1 MKHFLI
7 VTNTVKD
14 VELKVTN
21 NITEYLMKKG
31 MECTVITDMQEG
43 VIQSEQSLPKNIDIV
58 IVLGGDGTMLRTTY
72 ALGDRDVLVV
82 GINLGTL
89 GFLTEVEPQNLYE
102 ALERLITGDFEV
114 EERMLILGSVYRD
127 GEEVIHSGAL
137 NDIVVSRA
145 GFPRIICLQIKVN
158 NRLLDVYEA
167 DGVIIAT
174 PTGSTGYNLSAGGPI
189 VSPKADLI
197 IVTPISPHSLSTKSI
212 AFSADDT
219 IEIEVVKKR
228 ETQKGEAIV
237 TFDGRSGLHV
247 VEGDVIR
254 VQKSTQTLKLIKL
267 SDTNF
272 YEVLRSKIGY

>member
-114 EERMLILGSVYRD
+114 EERMLISGSVYRD

-189 VSPKADLI
+189 VSPKTDLI

>member
-7 VTNTVKD
+7 VTNTGKD

-21 NITEYLMKKG
+21 NITEYLMQKG

-72 ALGDRDVLVV
+72 ALGERDVLVV

-102 ALERLITGDFEV
+102 ALDRLITGDFEV
-114 EERMLILGSVYRD
+114 EERMLISGSVYRD
-127 GEEVIHSGAL
+127 GKEVIQSGAL

-145 GFPRIICLQIKVN
+145 GYPRIICLQIKVN

>member
-114 EERMLILGSVYRD
+114 EERMLISGSVYRD